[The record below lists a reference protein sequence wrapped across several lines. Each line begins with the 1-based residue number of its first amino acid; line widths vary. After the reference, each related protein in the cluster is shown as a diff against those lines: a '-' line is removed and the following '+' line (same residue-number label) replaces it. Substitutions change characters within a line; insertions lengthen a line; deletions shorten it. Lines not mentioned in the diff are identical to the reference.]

1 MSVSKPPAGPD
12 SHWKSVSFRG
22 HHYGYIAVP
31 AVTTSLDRCIYK
43 ASDLEQI
50 YAQRYPESIRMQL
63 IAKAR
68 VIASTRDAVGA
79 TASYSKKI
87 S

>member
-43 ASDLEQI
+43 ASDLDANLCTAIPGVDQ
-50 YAQRYPESIRMQL
+50 
-63 IAKAR
+63 KAAHR
-68 VIASTRDAVGA
+68 
-79 TASYSKKI
+79 
-87 S
+87 